1 MLRGVKA
8 LRALGLLLLLG
19 LALGQKSGGGVG
31 GRPYV
36 PSTPPPM
43 SPGPAPVY
51 PTPAP
56 YYPVPG
62 PVYVYPGGG
71 GSLGTAPVLV
81 FFGLALVAFL
91 MVRGLSRA
99 GEEGP
104 RASEIG
110 RAHV

>member
-1 MLRGVKA
+1 MSSLLQIPVLRKGPGRKALYAKGVKA

-71 GSLGTAPVLV
+71 EA
-81 FFGLALVAFL
+81 
-91 MVRGLSRA
+91 
-99 GEEGP
+99 
-104 RASEIG
+104 
-110 RAHV
+110 